1 MIARHYILNLSTI
14 QDSSDDD
21 VSYAIENSSSELE
34 LRSPISDESADDQ
47 FLLNFNQLGEE
58 NDGFI
63 FSDDAYVNDEDT
75 IKEAIPTTTM
85 GDMAYKVEEKIS
97 KGKYVNGHV
106 ILDQYGLLLSGQD
119 HSIEGYRYQKYFLQR
134 IGSTSFGTSIPLLY
148 QETMLARWIHE
159 WCKTIPFMVFNH

>member
-1 MIARHYILNLSTI
+1 M
-14 QDSSDDD
+14 
-21 VSYAIENSSSELE
+21 
-34 LRSPISDESADDQ
+34 
-47 FLLNFNQLGEE
+47 GEE